1 MVNVRSR
8 FGGVSFTVDVNEP
21 KPNRP
26 NTMNLV
32 EKRAQELG
40 ICEDFVNGLVG
51 SLGSKII
58 NGVVWGGAGVKVLV
72 SSELPSPFS

>member
-1 MVNVRSR
+1 
-8 FGGVSFTVDVNEP
+8 
-21 KPNRP
+21 
-26 NTMNLV
+26 MNLV

-58 NGVVWGGAGVKVLV
+58 NGVVWGGRGSKFWCLPNCHPPFHEISLV
-72 SSELPSPFS
+72 IYSSAPLILAVHLSIVQVTT